1 MTDLNTFD
9 LKSSFEE
16 VSQNAIVMNGVLFY
30 GVKHTR
36 RSFLEHLARP
46 IMKAK
51 TLSEAMH
58 NARIVA
64 DRLGRFGIYSHV
76 LGEISMANGHWIR
89 PNSIDAR
96 FYVKERGR
104 ITLKTGTE
112 IGDNEGNLN
121 GAFIFRNVFGGAEE
135 FSMNAS
141 FSTRISSSF
150 STYLSTPLFADPDHM
165 LSMSAYQ
172 NLNNHSIYQ
181 SHHEL
186 IRGLLL
192 NYHTYNK
199 LGKHQIYYNLDW
211 RNIHHLPT
219 KASLSIRQEAGHTL
233 KSSIGHLT
241 TYDCRD
247 QSTRSGYLI
256 QLKNELAGLGG
267 DVKFIKSE
275 FSSQWLYPLGKGFHT
290 SLSLR
295 SGTLLSLEEGGRT
308 HISDRFLL
316 GGPTTIRGFSLHG
329 IGPHDQRKSKQYIFF

>member
-172 NLNNHSIYQ
+172 NLNNHSINTWIII
-181 SHHEL
+181 EL
-186 IRGLLL
+186 
-192 NYHTYNK
+192 
-199 LGKHQIYYNLDW
+199 
-211 RNIHHLPT
+211 
-219 KASLSIRQEAGHTL
+219 S
-233 KSSIGHLT
+233 
-241 TYDCRD
+241 
-247 QSTRSGYLI
+247 YL
-256 QLKNELAGLGG
+256 
-267 DVKFIKSE
+267 
-275 FSSQWLYPLGKGFHT
+275 
-290 SLSLR
+290 
-295 SGTLLSLEEGGRT
+295 
-308 HISDRFLL
+308 
-316 GGPTTIRGFSLHG
+316 
-329 IGPHDQRKSKQYIFF
+329 